1 MTNRNAQVLLAG
13 ILSLVIGVGAARFAF
28 TSLLPVM
35 LDDGLGVDVAGFLA
49 AINYVGYLSGA
60 ILSIFMR
67 DWQLKVRLFRFGLL
81 LCTVTTLV
89 LGISRDPILWSV
101 ARLFAG
107 FGSAMALVVG
117 GSLVMSLLSFENK
130 TKAMGLYF
138 SGIGFSILIP
148 DVLVK
153 AGLAAGLHWQTLWL
167 SLTLMA
173 VLCCFLP
180 WRVLV
185 ATQPTAATGK
195 AFHFDRSLFTGF
207 VLLLIIAY
215 FTEGVGFVVQ
225 ATFLPD
231 IINQVIPGIGSQTW
245 LLVGIAAIFSSIL
258 LMTVAHHI
266 GNVNTIIIAMLLQIA
281 GILIPALTDNAILN
295 LLSGVIYGGT
305 FAGLVS
311 LFMHLGGTLSKD
323 NPVVLMG
330 AITTAYGIGQI
341 SAPLYSVKLLAISG
355 NYHSALW
362 LTAAIVFSGALL
374 MMVSKKLD
382 R

>member
-35 LDDGLGVDVAGFLA
+35 LEDGLSVDMAGFLA

-81 LCTVTTLV
+81 LCAVTTLI
-89 LGISRDPILWSV
+89 LGVSRDPLLWSG

-148 DVLVK
+148 DLLVK

-173 VLCCFLP
+173 ALCCFLP

-185 ATQPTAATGK
+185 DTQPTAAKGK

-231 IINQVIPGIGSQTW
+231 IINQVIPGMGSQTW

-266 GNVNTIIIAMLLQIA
+266 GNVNTIIIAMLLQIV

-305 FAGLVS
+305 FAGLVA

-341 SAPLYSVKLLAISG
+341 SAPLYSVKLLTISG
-355 NYHSALW
+355 NYNSALW

-374 MMVSKKLD
+374 MIISKKLD